1 MDGYLTVGQFAGLL
15 EKNVY
20 HADKGTGKVDWDV
33 PQHSGELIKRRTAAG
48 MVHHV
53 LLRMGEADEESIEA
67 ALRLKDLYTCRTCVG
82 HIVQVYVKGI
92 MTEWSDGA
100 FGVGEQITYREA
112 EEIVNRAADRQLRKK
127 PGLSV
132 RAEWTTVMWQEAEQ
146 MLKEDRRIL
155 LVDVRSGEEYGQ
167 GHRKGSINVP
177 LQALF
182 RNPYCVCADRAAVLF
197 LYCQRGYKSRIAAE
211 LLARAGYGNVYV
223 VLRTDQEF

>member
-1 MDGYLTVGQFAGLL
+1 MDVYLTVGQFAGLL
-15 EKNVY
+15 ENVVY
-20 HADKGTGKVDWDV
+20 HTDKGTGKVDWDV
-33 PQHSGELIKRRTAAG
+33 PQHSEELIKRRTAAG

-100 FGVGEQITYREA
+100 FGVEEQITYWEA
-112 EEIVNRAADRQLRKK
+112 EEIVKRVADRQLRKK

-132 RAEWTTVMWQEAEQ
+132 RAGWTTVMWQEAEQ

-155 LVDVRSGEEYGQ
+155 LVDVRSEEEYSQ
-167 GHRKGSINVP
+167 RHRKGSINVP

-211 LLARAGYGNVYV
+211 LLARAGYENVYV
-223 VLRTDQEF
+223 VCK

>member
-33 PQHSGELIKRRTAAG
+33 PQHSEELIKRRTAAG

-53 LLRMGEADEESIEA
+53 LLRMGEADEESIES
-67 ALRLKDLYTCRTCVG
+67 ALRLKDLYSCRTCVG

-100 FGVGEQITYREA
+100 FGAEEQITYREA
-112 EEIVNRAADRQLRKK
+112 EEIVKRVADSQLRKK

-132 RAEWTTVMWQEAEQ
+132 RAGLTTVMWQEAEQ

-223 VLRTDQEF
+223 VLCTDQEF

>member
-1 MDGYLTVGQFAGLL
+1 MDEYLTVKQFAQLL
-15 EKNVY
+15 ENIIY
-20 HADKGTGKVDWDV
+20 HTDKETGKMDWDV
-33 PQHSGELIKRRTAAG
+33 PQHSEELIKRRTAAG

-100 FGVGEQITYREA
+100 FGVEEQITYREA
-112 EEIVNRAADRQLRKK
+112 EEIVKRVADRQLRKK

-132 RAEWTTVMWQEAEQ
+132 RAGWTTVMWQEAEQ

-155 LVDVRSGEEYGQ
+155 LVDVRSEEEYSQ
-167 GHRKGSINVP
+167 RHRKGSINVP

-211 LLARAGYGNVYV
+211 LLARAGYENVYV
-223 VLRTDQEF
+223 VCK

>member
-1 MDGYLTVGQFAGLL
+1 MDGYLTVVQFAGLL
-15 EKNVY
+15 ENVVY
-20 HADKGTGKVDWDV
+20 HADKGAGKVDWDV

-112 EEIVNRAADRQLRKK
+112 EEIVNRAADSQLRKK

-132 RAEWTTVMWQEAEQ
+132 RAGWTTVMWQEAEQ